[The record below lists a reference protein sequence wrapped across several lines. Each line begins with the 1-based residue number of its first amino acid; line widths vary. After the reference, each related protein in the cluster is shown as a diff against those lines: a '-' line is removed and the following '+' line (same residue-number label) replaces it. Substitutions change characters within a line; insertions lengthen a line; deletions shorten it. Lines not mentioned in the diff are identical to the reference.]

1 MKSSHLLIDFIVL
14 SLTPINSACYISVDN
29 SEHLQLSTKKSSI
42 KQGIE
47 VLLFELTKMKMKE
60 TIFNINSNVA
70 KTMLFIWEKL
80 FLSAMFGMNKNNLVL
95 RY

>member
-1 MKSSHLLIDFIVL
+1 MKSSHSLIGFIVL

-29 SEHLQLSTKKSSI
+29 SEYLQLSTKKSSI

-47 VLLFELTKMKMKE
+47 VLLFELTKMKE

-70 KTMLFIWEKL
+70 KAMLFVWEKL